1 MPGSQGEGRGR
12 DDGRIRAL
20 FEEVALPHMGLLF
33 NTAVRLAGS
42 RDAAAD
48 IVQETYLRAFR
59 TFGNFEKGTNAK
71 AWLFT
76 ILYSVFTN
84 RYRKARREPEMA
96 PLEGIEETVATEGA
110 DDELAMLRGSLP
122 WVSGP
127 EAEEALSRLPDALR
141 EAVLLVDL
149 DDLTYEEAA
158 SVLSCPVGTVRS
170 RLFRARK
177 LLYDDLRG
185 YAVRMGYLKGA
196 P

>member
-1 MPGSQGEGRGR
+1 VPGSQGEGRGR

-20 FEEVALPHMGLLF
+20 FEEVALPYMGLLF

-42 RDAAAD
+42 RDAAGD

-59 TFGNFEKGTNAK
+59 TFGSFEKGTNAK

-84 RYRKARREPEMA
+84 RHRKVRREPEMA
-96 PLEGIEETVATEGA
+96 PLDGVEETALA
-110 DDELAMLRGSLP
+110 DGFGDELAMLRGSLP

-127 EAEEALSRLPDALR
+127 EAEEALSRLPESLR
-141 EAVLLVDL
+141 ETVLLVDL

-158 SVLSCPVGTVRS
+158 TVLSCPVGTVRS
-170 RLFRARK
+170 RLYRARK
-177 LLYDDLRG
+177 LLYDDLRA
-185 YAVRMGYLKGA
+185 YAVKMGYLKGA
-196 P
+196 Q